1 MPISDLASAT
11 SRAPRLRVLVNGLLV
26 SHPTLAS
33 IISNNHYAADR
44 FHLSVV
50 LGGNSA
56 ATWCATPDML
66 IDVQMSLDAGS
77 GWTSLLQGRVDT
89 VTFDPL
95 ARTVQLAGRDLTAGL
110 IEARTQEA
118 FSNQTAS
125 EIARLLAARHNL
137 DADIVDTPT
146 IVGRYWER
154 EHDRITLN
162 QFARATTEWDLL
174 VTLAQREGFD
184 VWVSGNVLH
193 FRPSQSQPAT
203 GFTLRPVATDAGPAN
218 ITSLRLERSLTLA
231 RDIEVTVKSWN
242 SRQRAAFLQTAR
254 SATATG
260 RRHANPLR
268 YAYVIPNLTPDD
280 ALKFAQSKL
289 AELSRRE
296 RIILVD
302 LPGELAM
309 RPRMQIRLEATQT
322 DFDQSYWIDEIERR
336 MDFRSGFTQRIRAS
350 NANQTSQTTT
360 PADTIGTPWT
370 VFSTP

>member
-1 MPISDLASAT
+1 M
-11 SRAPRLRVLVNGLLV
+11 G
-26 SHPTLAS
+26 S
-33 IISNNHYAADR
+33 IVRKGWETTVA
-44 FHLSVV
+44 
-50 LGGNSA
+50 LGDNSA
-56 ATWCATPDML
+56 ATWCATPEMLVDM
-66 IDVQMSLDAGS
+66 QMSLDAGS

-89 VTFDPL
+89 VIFDPI
-95 ARTVQLAGRDLTAGL
+95 AGTVQLTGRDLTAGL
-110 IEARTQEA
+110 IEARTQEE

-137 DADIVDTPT
+137 DADIVDTST

-184 VWVSGNVLH
+184 LWVSGNLLH
-193 FRPSQSQPAT
+193 FRPSQSLPAS
-203 GFTLRPVATDAGPAN
+203 GYTLRPVATDAGPAN

-242 SRQRAAFLQTAR
+242 SRQKAAFLQTAR
-254 SATATG
+254 SATAG
-260 RRHANPLR
+260 ERRHATPLR
-268 YAYVIPNLTPDD
+268 YAYVIANLTPDE
-280 ALKFAQSKL
+280 ALKIAQSKL

-296 RIILVD
+296 HILVVE

-309 RPRMQIRLEATQT
+309 RPRMQIRLDATRT
-322 DFDQSYWIDEIERR
+322 EFDQSYWIDEIERR

-350 NANQTSQTTT
+350 NANQTSQTST

-370 VFSTP
+370 AFSTP